1 MSDLSP
7 EILVIGTS
15 NGMLS
20 AQLAH
25 LRALGTVVGMMPPRL
40 ALVRLPAGEALPP
53 LDGLVYLDADEQ
65 APVTLSADE
74 RLFVDAWRLR
84 FTPKERPGD
93 GQNWDSPGFQPPDAP
108 APRRL
113 P

>member
-1 MSDLSP
+1 MSDLPP
-7 EILVIGTS
+7 EILVIGTDTD
-15 NGMLS
+15 MLS
-20 AQLAH
+20 AQLGH
-25 LRALGTVVGMMPPRL
+25 LRALGTVVGMLPPRL

-65 APVTLSADE
+65 PPVALSADE

-93 GQNWDSPGFQPPDAP
+93 GRNWDSPGFQPPDAP
-108 APRRL
+108 GRPRQ